1 MQQRPSFE
9 SLFRLSPNAYVLLDR
24 DLAILDANA
33 AYLTLTGR
41 KLTEIQGQ
49 RLHEAFAADPLSPEM
64 TRVQEL
70 LDSFARVLSRKAV
83 DTLPVI
89 RYSIARQTPLGPVYE
104 DRYWSATHTPILDE
118 QGEVVAILQHTS
130 DITEL
135 QARTDSLNQAAAGRQ
150 PVQQLEQGVM
160 SRARLLQSEGEQLR
174 RLFAQAPGFVCFL
187 RGPDHVYELVN
198 DAYRQVTGHRQLLGK
213 TVREG
218 LPEIEGQALIGLL
231 DEVYRTGQP
240 YVGRRVSL
248 FLRRQPDKEPQE
260 AILDFVL
267 QPIVEN
273 DGKVIGIFVQGQD
286 VTEQQRNETELRRYR
301 DDLEELVRE
310 RTLALEQSEAERQV
324 AQQALQQ
331 AQRLEAVGKLTGG
344 IAHDFNNMLQIIGGN
359 LQLLRRSLGSDQTA
373 ARRLDSAVSGVEK
386 GARLASQLLAFASRQ
401 PLLPRQVHLPEL
413 LEQMHELLNGALGS
427 AVQLELEVLGE
438 PWPVFADVGNLQS
451 VVLNLASNARDAMA
465 GSGRVVL
472 RLENRQ
478 LGEDAPGDSR
488 GDYVLLSVIDE
499 GGGMSDDVR
508 ARAFEPFFT
517 TKQDSNA
524 SGLGLSMVYGFV
536 KQSGGFVTLE
546 SGERGG
552 TAVHVHLPRCV
563 DDEQQQACGGD
574 SSASPVKVVTGDS
587 RPADA
592 ASSPAVDDA
601 SLKILFVEDD
611 PTLRMLTGEVMMELG
626 HQVVASET
634 AEEALEALEQ
644 QPFDVLLT
652 DVGLAGMSGIDLAR
666 EAGARHP
673 QLSLVIASG
682 YAVNAS
688 DVGLDR
694 LRTMLKPYDIH
705 QVRELLDG
713 IRTERAAL
721 RN

>member
-24 DLAILDANA
+24 DLVILDANA

-41 KLTEIQGQ
+41 KLTDIQGQ

-135 QARTDSLNQAAAGRQ
+135 QAMKDSLSQAAAGRQ
-150 PVQQLEQGVM
+150 PLQQLEQGVM

-218 LPEIEGQALIGLL
+218 LPEIEGQALIGRL

-240 YVGRRVSL
+240 YVGKRVSL

-260 AILDFVL
+260 VILDFVL

-273 DGKVIGIFVQGQD
+273 DGRVIGIFVQGQD

-301 DDLEELVRE
+301 DHLEELVRE
-310 RTLALEQSEAERQV
+310 RTLALQQSEAERHV
-324 AQQALQQ
+324 AEQALQQ

-478 LGEDAPGDSR
+478 LGEDAPGGSR

-546 SGERGG
+546 SGEQGG
-552 TAVHVHLPRCV
+552 TSVHVHLPRCV
-563 DDEQQQACGGD
+563 DDEQQAAGGD
-574 SSASPVKVVTGDS
+574 SSASPAKVATGDS
-587 RPADA
+587 QPVDA
-592 ASSPAVDDA
+592 VPSPAVDDA

-634 AEEALEALEQ
+634 AEEALEALER

-705 QVRELLDG
+705 QVRGLLDG
-713 IRTERAAL
+713 IRAERAAL

>member
-24 DLAILDANA
+24 DLVILDANA
-33 AYLTLTGR
+33 AYLALTGR
-41 KLTEIQGQ
+41 KLEDIQGQ

-89 RYSIARQTPLGPVYE
+89 RYSIARQTPLGPIYE

-118 QGEVVAILQHTS
+118 QGGVVAILQHTS

-135 QARTDSLNQAAAGRQ
+135 QAIKDSVSQAAGGRQ
-150 PVQQLEQGVM
+150 PVQQLEQSVM
-160 SRARLLQSEGEQLR
+160 SRAKLLQSEGEQLR

-187 RGPDHVYELVN
+187 RGPRHVYELVN
-198 DAYRQVTGHRQLLGK
+198 DAYRQVIGHRQLLGK
-213 TVREG
+213 TIRDG
-218 LPEIEGQALIGLL
+218 LPEIEGQVLIGLL
-231 DEVYRTGQP
+231 DDVYRTGQP
-240 YVGRRVSL
+240 YIGKRVSL
-248 FLRRQPDKEPQE
+248 FLKRQPEREPE
-260 AILDFVL
+260 EVILDFVL

-286 VTEQQRNETELRRYR
+286 VTEQQRNEMELRRYR
-301 DDLEELVRE
+301 DHLEELVRE
-310 RTLALEQSEAERQV
+310 RTLALQQSEAERQMTE
-324 AQQALQQ
+324 QALLQ

-359 LQLLRRSLGSDQTA
+359 LQLLRRSLGSDETA

-401 PLLPRQVHLPEL
+401 PLLPQQVHLPDL

-427 AVQLELEVLGE
+427 AVQLELQVLGR
-438 PWPVFADVGNLQS
+438 PWPVFVDVGNLQS
-451 VVLNLASNARDAMA
+451 VVLNLAANARDAMS
-465 GSGRVVL
+465 GGGRVVL
-472 RLENRQ
+472 RLENRL
-478 LGEDAPGDSR
+478 LGADVPVGQ
-488 GDYVLLSVIDE
+488 GGNYVLLSVIDE
-499 GGGMSDDVR
+499 GSGMTEGVR

-517 TKQDSNA
+517 TKQSSNA

-546 SGERGG
+546 SGEQGG
-552 TAVHVHLPRCV
+552 TAVHVHLPRHV
-563 DDEQQQACGGD
+563 ENEPQLSGLGGD
-574 SSASPVKVVTGDS
+574 G
-587 RPADA
+587 
-592 ASSPAVDDA
+592 AVESIQDDA
-601 SLKILFVEDD
+601 SRSAPESGADSVDGSLRILFVEDD

-626 HQVVASET
+626 HEVVASET
-634 AEEALEALEQ
+634 AEEALEILERQ
-644 QPFDVLLT
+644 SFDVLLT

-666 EAGARHP
+666 EAGTRLP
-673 QLSLVIASG
+673 RLSLVIASG
-682 YAVNAS
+682 YPVNAS

-713 IRTERAAL
+713 IRAERAAL
-721 RN
+721 HI

>member
-24 DLAILDANA
+24 DLVIQDANA
-33 AYLTLTGR
+33 AYLALTGR
-41 KLTEIQGQ
+41 KLEDIQGQ

-70 LDSFARVLSRKAV
+70 LDSFARVLSRKTV

-89 RYSIARQTPLGPVYE
+89 RYSIARQTPRGAVYE

-118 QGEVVAILQHTS
+118 QGEVMAILQHTS

-135 QARTDSLNQAAAGRQ
+135 QAMKDSLREAKAGQQ

-160 SRARLLQSEGEQLR
+160 SRARLLQYEGEQLR
-174 RLFAQAPGFVCFL
+174 RLFAQTPGFVCFL
-187 RGPDHVYELVN
+187 RGPRHVYELVN

-213 TVREG
+213 TIREG
-218 LPEIEGQALIGLL
+218 LPEIEGQVLIGLL
-231 DEVYRTGQP
+231 DDVYRTGQP
-240 YVGRRVSL
+240 YIGKHVSL
-248 FLRRQPDKEPQE
+248 FLQQQSGRDPEE
-260 AILDFVL
+260 VILDFVL

-301 DDLEELVRE
+301 DHLEELVRE
-310 RTLALEQSEAERQV
+310 RTLALQQSEAERQV
-324 AQQALQQ
+324 AEQALLQ

-359 LQLLRRSLGSDQTA
+359 LQLLRRSLGSDETA

-401 PLLPRQVHLPEL
+401 PLLPRRVHLPDL

-427 AVQLELEVLGE
+427 AVRLELQVLGQ
-438 PWPVFADVGNLQS
+438 PWPVFVDVGNLQS
-451 VVLNLASNARDAMA
+451 VVLNLAANARDAMA
-465 GSGRVVL
+465 GGGRVVL
-472 RLENRQ
+472 RLENRL
-478 LGEDAPGDSR
+478 LGADVPVGQG

-499 GGGMSDDVR
+499 GSGMTEDVR

-546 SGERGG
+546 SSEQGG
-552 TAVHVHLPRCV
+552 TAVHVHLPRHV
-563 DDEQQQACGGD
+563 EGEQRLEVVGEPPFEPMQGETGMPQPAVE
-574 SSASPVKVVTGDS
+574 SASHL
-587 RPADA
+587 
-592 ASSPAVDDA
+592 DDG
-601 SLKILFVEDD
+601 SLRVLFVEDD
-611 PTLRMLTGEVMMELG
+611 PTLRMLTGEVVLELG
-626 HQVVASET
+626 HQVVAVET
-634 AEEALEALEQ
+634 AEEALDLLEQ
-644 QPFDVLLT
+644 QSFDVLLT

-666 EAGARHP
+666 EAGARQP

-682 YAVNAS
+682 YPVNAS

-694 LRTMLKPYDIH
+694 LHTMLKPYDIH
-705 QVRELLDG
+705 QVRQLLDG
-713 IRTERAAL
+713 IRVEREAL
-721 RN
+721 RS

>member
-24 DLAILDANA
+24 DLVILDANA
-33 AYLTLTGR
+33 AYLALTGR
-41 KLTEIQGQ
+41 KLEDIQGQ

-89 RYSIARQTPLGPVYE
+89 RYSIARQTPLGPIYE
-104 DRYWSATHTPILDE
+104 DRYWSATHTPILDG

-135 QARTDSLNQAAAGRQ
+135 QAIKDSVSQAAGGRQ
-150 PVQQLEQGVM
+150 PVQQLEQSVM
-160 SRARLLQSEGEQLR
+160 SRAKLLQSEGEQLR

-187 RGPDHVYELVN
+187 RGPRHVYELVN
-198 DAYRQVTGHRQLLGK
+198 DAYRQVIGHRQLLGK
-213 TVREG
+213 TIRDG
-218 LPEIEGQALIGLL
+218 LPEIEGQVLIGLL
-231 DEVYRTGQP
+231 DDVYRTGQP
-240 YVGRRVSL
+240 YIGKRVSL
-248 FLRRQPDKEPQE
+248 FLKRQPEREPE
-260 AILDFVL
+260 EVILDFVL

-286 VTEQQRNETELRRYR
+286 VTEQQRNEMELRRYR
-301 DDLEELVRE
+301 DHLEELVRE
-310 RTLALEQSEAERQV
+310 RTLALQQSEAERQMTE
-324 AQQALQQ
+324 QALLQ

-359 LQLLRRSLGSDQTA
+359 LQLLRRSLGSDETA

-401 PLLPRQVHLPEL
+401 PLLPQQVHLPDL

-427 AVQLELEVLGE
+427 AVQLELQVLGR
-438 PWPVFADVGNLQS
+438 PWPVFVDVGNLQS
-451 VVLNLASNARDAMA
+451 VVLNLAANARDAMS
-465 GSGRVVL
+465 GGGRVVL
-472 RLENRQ
+472 RLENRL
-478 LGEDAPGDSR
+478 LGADVPVGQG

-499 GGGMSDDVR
+499 GSGMTEGVR

-517 TKQDSNA
+517 TKQSSNA

-546 SGERGG
+546 SGEQGG
-552 TAVHVHLPRCV
+552 TAVHVHLPRHV
-563 DDEQQQACGGD
+563 ENEPQLSGLGGD
-574 SSASPVKVVTGDS
+574 G
-587 RPADA
+587 
-592 ASSPAVDDA
+592 AVESIQDDA
-601 SLKILFVEDD
+601 SRSAPESGADSVDGSLRILFVEDD

-626 HQVVASET
+626 HEVVASET
-634 AEEALEALEQ
+634 AEEALEILERQ
-644 QPFDVLLT
+644 SFDVLLT

-666 EAGARHP
+666 EAGTRLP
-673 QLSLVIASG
+673 RLSLVIASG
-682 YAVNAS
+682 YPVNAS

-713 IRTERAAL
+713 IRAERAAL
-721 RN
+721 HI

>member
-9 SLFRLSPNAYVLLDR
+9 SLFRLSPNAYVLLNR
-24 DLAILDANA
+24 ELVILDANA

-41 KLTEIQGQ
+41 RLKDIQGR
-49 RLHEAFAADPLSPEM
+49 RLHDAFAADPLSPET

-89 RYSIARQTPLGPVYE
+89 RYSIARQTPQGPVYE

-118 QGEVVAILQHTS
+118 QGEVVSILQHTS

-135 QARTDSLNQAAAGRQ
+135 QAMKNSLHQAVEGKQ
-150 PVQQLEQGVM
+150 PLQQLEQDVM

-187 RGPDHVYELVN
+187 RGPEHVYELVN

-231 DEVYRTGQP
+231 DEVYHTGQP
-240 YVGRRVSL
+240 YIGKRVSL
-248 FLRRQPDKEPQE
+248 FLRWQANREPE
-260 AILDFVL
+260 ETILDFVL

-273 DGKVIGIFVQGQD
+273 DGAVIGIFVQGQD

-301 DDLEELVRE
+301 EHLEELVRE
-310 RTLALEQSEAERQV
+310 RSLALQQSEAERRV
-324 AQQALQQ
+324 AEQALQQ

-359 LQLLRRSLGSDQTA
+359 LQLLRRSLGGDLTA

-401 PLLPRQVHLPEL
+401 PLLPQQVNLPDL

-427 AVQLELEVLGE
+427 AVRLELEVLGQ
-438 PWPVFADVGNLQS
+438 PWPIFVDVGNLQS
-451 VVLNLASNARDAMA
+451 MVLNLASNARDAMA
-465 GSGRVVL
+465 GGGRVLL
-472 RLENRQ
+472 RLENRR
-478 LGEDAPGDSR
+478 LGDESPVEQR
-488 GDYVLLSVIDE
+488 GEYVLLSVINE
-499 GGGMSDDVR
+499 GAGMSDDVR

-517 TKQDSNA
+517 TKQSSNG

-546 SGERGG
+546 SSEQGG
-552 TAVHVHLPRCV
+552 TAVRVHLPRCV
-563 DDEQQQACGGD
+563 GEAQRQDLDGGHSTSQVEAEQVQLASVPEPQGDD
-574 SSASPVKVVTGDS
+574 
-587 RPADA
+587 R
-592 ASSPAVDDA
+592 
-601 SLKILFVEDD
+601 SLQILFVEDD

-626 HQVVASET
+626 HQVVACET
-634 AEEALEALEQ
+634 AEEALDVLEGQ
-644 QPFDVLLT
+644 AFDVLLT

-666 EAGARHP
+666 EAAIRQP

-682 YAVNAS
+682 YAVSAS
-688 DVGLDR
+688 EVGLPR

-713 IRTERAAL
+713 IRSERAGL
-721 RN
+721 GN